1 MRASFASQINKVQG
15 ISAMI
20 DPAILSMSLSAS
32 EGPVF
37 VPPARPRPA
46 APPDKIFDRALTTL
60 DKAQAA
66 IDEATR
72 ETQTRRER
80 QKQRL
85 AVSVVIP
92 VYNERHTIRE
102 IVDRV
107 RAVGRHDEIVIVDD
121 CSTDGTR
128 DILIELA
135 QSPDVQVV
143 MHGYNKGKGAAL
155 RTALEQV
162 RGNVVLIQD
171 ADLEYDP
178 ADYDR
183 LLAPIERGEA
193 DVVFGSRFLDN
204 PRQDP
209 SWFHRFGNR
218 LLTGVSNLTT
228 GLSLTDMETC
238 YKVFRRDVLRGMTL
252 RERRFGFEPEFTAK
266 VARYGCVVREVPV
279 RYHSRG
285 YSAGKKIGVRDALA
299 ALWCILRYAWAD

>member
-1 MRASFASQINKVQG
+1 ML
-15 ISAMI
+15 
-20 DPAILSMSLSAS
+20 DPAVLPMTLPAS

-37 VPPARPRPA
+37 VPSSQPRRTT
-46 APPDKIFDRALTTL
+46 PPNEVFDRALTTL
-60 DKAQAA
+60 DQAQSAL
-66 IDEATR
+66 DEATR
-72 ETQTRRER
+72 EGNATEQSR
-80 QKQRL
+80 KQRL

-92 VYNERHTIRE
+92 VYNERETIRE

-128 DILIELA
+128 DILIELSK
-135 QSPDVQVV
+135 SPDVQVF
-143 MHGYNKGKGAAL
+143 MHGYNKGKGSAL
-155 RTALEQV
+155 RTALEHV
-162 RGNVVLIQD
+162 RGDVVLIQD

-183 LLAPIERGEA
+183 LLAPLESGEA
-193 DVVFGSRFLDN
+193 DVVFGSRFLEN

-228 GLSLTDMETC
+228 GLRLTDMETC

-266 VARYGCVVREVPV
+266 IARRGCAVREVPV
-279 RYHSRG
+279 RYHSRN
-285 YSAGKKIGVRDALA
+285 YSAGKKIGIRDALA
-299 ALWCILRYAWAD
+299 ALWCIMRYGWAD

>member
-1 MRASFASQINKVQG
+1 
-15 ISAMI
+15 MI
-20 DPAILSMSLSAS
+20 DPAILPTTLPAS

-37 VPPARPRPA
+37 VPPTRGRT
-46 APPDKIFDRALTTL
+46 APMPDQVIDRALTTL
-60 DKAQAA
+60 DQAQAA
-66 IDEATR
+66 LDEATR
-72 ETQTRRER
+72 DGAATGRR
-80 QKQRL
+80 KKKRL

-92 VYNERHTIRE
+92 VYNERRTIRE
-102 IVDRV
+102 IVARV
-107 RAVGRHDEIVIVDD
+107 RAAGRHDEIVIVDD

-135 QSPDVQVV
+135 ESPDVQVH

-162 RGNVVLIQD
+162 HGDVVLIQD

-193 DVVFGSRFLDN
+193 DVVFGSRFLEK
-204 PRQDP
+204 PEQDP
-209 SWFHRFGNR
+209 SWFHRLGNR
-218 LLTGVSNLTT
+218 LLTSVSNATT

-238 YKVFRRDVLRGMTL
+238 YKVFRRDVLRGVTL

-279 RYHSRG
+279 RYHSRN